1 MSSHLLCVL
10 VIDVLTE
17 VLQLF
22 RRGDRVRSDAVR
34 HGAQDVA
41 QVLVLLQQN
50 LQLLH
55 PISLLLHQ
63 SLHLSA
69 DVLLLLEHCDASLLL
84 NKQRRDQQTHFT
96 RRYSKQAFKS
106 VKLFIISQLI
116 TTMTSRQHR
125 LEIYLKTRIN
135 TQCYLQVNIVIYKGK
150 KIFKYLYKIQSY
162 HCHLA
167 GAIKNIMCVLNIS
180 CDGGC
185 YLKHRQLELQV
196 EFLHFCPAC
205 LNAA

>member
-1 MSSHLLCVL
+1 MIQQVRFKRIKVSSHLLCVL

-55 PISLLLHQ
+55 PTGLLLHQ

-69 DVLLLLEHCDASLLL
+69 DVLLLLEHGDASLLL
-84 NKQRRDQQTHFT
+84 TEQRREQQTHFT
-96 RRYSKQAFKS
+96 R
-106 VKLFIISQLI
+106 
-116 TTMTSRQHR
+116 
-125 LEIYLKTRIN
+125 
-135 TQCYLQVNIVIYKGK
+135 
-150 KIFKYLYKIQSY
+150 
-162 HCHLA
+162 
-167 GAIKNIMCVLNIS
+167 
-180 CDGGC
+180 
-185 YLKHRQLELQV
+185 
-196 EFLHFCPAC
+196 
-205 LNAA
+205 